1 MAFTENTTLGELL
14 SNETTAIILEKH
26 LPGISTNPMANM
38 GKGFPL
44 KQLAA
49 FPQANIS
56 KELLSAIV
64 SDLSNIPTGEPIS
77 LQKNEQKESRQM
89 PLQMNDS
96 VAIVTGA
103 GGGIGRAA
111 SLKLSQAGYRI
122 VAVDFNTMTG
132 EETVH
137 WIRSQGG
144 EGLFIQ
150 ADVSKEEDVERYTQA
165 AIDTYGRIDVFINN
179 AGILQ
184 KFSLIEDLDAA
195 EFDRIMNV
203 NVRGVFLGLKKVL
216 KVMNAQ
222 GFGSIINTAS
232 TAGLR
237 AEHSMS
243 AYTASKH
250 AVIGLTKAAAIEYV
264 RKGIRVNAIC
274 PGGVDTA
281 LTQSVPM
288 MMQESGYTPEE
299 FPNMRIGR
307 FAEPAEI
314 AEMVLFLASDNASY
328 ITGSIIAVDGGL
340 TL

>member
-1 MAFTENTTLGELL
+1 MQ
-14 SNETTAIILEKH
+14 NESPQE
-26 LPGISTNPMANM
+26 
-38 GKGFPL
+38 PL
-44 KQLAA
+44 T
-49 FPQANIS
+49 I
-56 KELLSAIV
+56 
-64 SDLSNIPTGEPIS
+64 
-77 LQKNEQKESRQM
+77 
-89 PLQMNDS
+89 NDS

-103 GGGIGRAA
+103 GGGIGRAS
-111 SLKLSQAGYRI
+111 SLKLSQAGFKI
-122 VAVDFNTMTG
+122 VAVDFNTVTG
-132 EETVH
+132 EETVNM
-137 WIRSQGG
+137 IRAQGG
-144 EGLFIQ
+144 KGLFIQ
-150 ADVSKEEDVERYTQA
+150 ADVSKEEDVERFTKS
-165 AIDTYGRIDVFINN
+165 AIDTYGRIDVFFNN

-184 KFSLIEDLDAA
+184 KFSLLEDLDAS

-222 GFGSIINTAS
+222 GYGSIINTAS

-237 AEHSMS
+237 AEHSMA

-281 LTQSVPM
+281 LTQAVPM

-307 FAEPAEI
+307 FAEPTEI
-314 AEMVLFLASDNASY
+314 AEMVVFLATEKSSY
-328 ITGSIIAVDGGL
+328 VTGSIITVDGGL